1 MSDLFIELISEEI
14 PASLQAWGEARLAE
28 GIRAGLADNGLG
40 GEVAAVWSTPRRLA
54 VAVRGVAAGRE
65 AQSMETRGPRL
76 DADPAIVAKFAAAQ
90 GLAVADLTQKTTDK
104 GQFYFAKHHQP
115 AEATSDILPGIIN
128 PLLANFGWAKNQ
140 RWRGTQQVWVR
151 PLHRINVIFDGKKVV
166 GKYDLGGGEAVAYG
180 DASMG
185 HRYGHV
191 SAEHIVLSGR
201 KDLGEQYY
209 RLLQARHVI
218 ASREARKRMIVE
230 QIAKLAQ
237 DHNYVLVE
245 DGRLLDE
252 VVGLVEYPHALMGRI
267 DDEFM
272 DLPEEI
278 LILAM
283 RSHQKYFA
291 CRQKN
296 GRLAPGFITISNMVA
311 DGKRDAVIR
320 EGNERVL
327 RARLNDARFLW
338 EEDKKTPLVEYAKGL
353 GEITY
358 IEGRGSMAD
367 CVGRIA
373 DIALGLAQSGDKEKV
388 KQVTALMKA
397 DLATGCV
404 NEFPALQGVVG
415 GLLGREN
422 GLPEDIATAIAEH
435 YKPLGG
441 ADSIPNT
448 PLGQVVAVADK
459 IERLQSFFAI
469 GKKPTGS
476 SDPFGLR
483 RAALG
488 IIRIALEGGQGLAK
502 GWADEAVMEFL
513 VSRLRIFCVEHKNM
527 RLDCVRAVVTAPR
540 LAKLGIAQVVARS
553 QRLQA
558 FAMTNDG
565 REFLAAFKRVASIL
579 ADEAKKDQTRDGAK
593 DSGVMGKEAKAD
605 SKLFCDD
612 SEGKLYLGLQAMYK
626 NAGDDEKL
634 LAVMRQTHPAINR
647 FFDAVKVNAD
657 EAKLRH
663 NRLALLAELYALCI
677 DFADFGAIHDKPIST
692 STSTS
697 NEESPRAKMGV

>member
-1 MSDLFIELISEEI
+1 MSELFIELISEEI
-14 PASLQAWGEARLAE
+14 PAGLQAWGERRLAE
-28 GIRAGLADNGLG
+28 GVMTGLAGNGLG
-40 GEVAAVWSTPRRLA
+40 GEVAEVWSTPRRLA

-65 AQSMETRGPRL
+65 ARSIETRGPRL
-76 DADPAIVAKFAAAQ
+76 DADPAIVAKFAEAQ
-90 GLAVADLTQKTTDK
+90 GLAVADLAQKTTDK
-104 GQFYFAKHHQP
+104 GQFYFAIHNHP
-115 AEATSDILPGIIN
+115 AEATGELLPGIIN

-140 RWRGTQQVWVR
+140 RWRYTQHAWVR
-151 PLHRINVIFDGKKVV
+151 PLHRINVIFDGKQVV
-166 GKYDLGGGEAVAYG
+166 GKYDLGGGEVVVYG

-191 SAEHIVLSGR
+191 AAEHIVLTGR
-201 KDLGEQYY
+201 KDLGGQYY

-218 ASREARKRMIVE
+218 VSREARKRMIAE
-230 QIAKLAQ
+230 QITQLAES
-237 DHNYVLVE
+237 HKFMLVE
-245 DGRLLDE
+245 DVRLLDE

-291 CRQKN
+291 VTEKS
-296 GRLAPGFITISNMVA
+296 GRLAPAFITISNMVA
-311 DGKRDAVIR
+311 DSKRDAVIR
-320 EGNERVL
+320 TGNERVL

-338 EEDKKTPLVEYAKGL
+338 EEDKRTPLADYAKRL
-353 GEITY
+353 GDMTY

-373 DIALGLAQSGDKEKV
+373 DIAIGLAQSGDQEKV
-388 KQVTALMKA
+388 KQITGLMKA

-415 GLLGREN
+415 GLLGREH
-422 GLPEDIATAIAEH
+422 GLAEDIATAIAEH

-441 ADSIPNT
+441 ADSIPST

-483 RAALG
+483 RAVHG
-488 IIRIALEGGQGLAK
+488 IIRIALEGQQGFALD
-502 GWADEAVMEFL
+502 WADEAVMEFL

-527 RLDCVRAVVTAPR
+527 RLDCVRAVVTDFR
-540 LAKLGIAQVVARS
+540 LAKLGIAQVVART

-558 FAMTNDG
+558 FANTRDG
-565 REFLAAFKRVASIL
+565 REFLAAFKRIASIL
-579 ADEAKKDQTRDGAK
+579 ADEAKKGKIKDGA
-593 DSGVMGKEAKAD
+593 SMGKAKAD
-605 SKLFCDD
+605 STLFLDD
-612 SEGKLYLGLQAMYK
+612 SEEKLYAGLQAMQK
-626 NAGDDEKL
+626 NAEDDETL
-634 LAVMRQTHPAINR
+634 LAVMKQSHGAINR
-647 FFDAVKVNAD
+647 FFEAVKVNAD
-657 EAKLRH
+657 DAKVRK
-663 NRLALLAELYALCI
+663 NRLALLGEIHALCTG
-677 DFADFGAIHDKPIST
+677 FADFSAIQDKPIAT
-692 STSTS
+692 
-697 NEESPRAKMGV
+697 EESRRAKVGV